1 MEPTFR
7 LRLLGTVQVEQDGQP
22 VRGFG
27 SRKALALLGYL
38 AVHDHPIP
46 REHLVDLL
54 WENQSEARG
63 RANLSWVLHKIS
75 ALLPGCL
82 EADRHS
88 VQFRRGDSYWLD
100 TDTFEGLRAQ
110 DQATSL
116 AAAVAL
122 YRGEFLE
129 GLYLH
134 ACAEF
139 EIWLVGERERWR
151 QRVAGVLGDLVTHHG
166 QRGEYRPGLHFA
178 RRLLALEPWREETHR
193 QVMRL
198 LAYSGQ
204 RTAALAQYETCRRV
218 LAAELGVEPVAQ
230 TTRLYHQIRDGNLSE
245 AAWEQGSRGELSTA
259 PPLPLSPSPLLPL
272 SPSTPFVARERELAQ
287 LEGFLSRALAG
298 QGRVVFVTGDA
309 GQGKTALLQ
318 ECARR
323 AQAAQPDLLVAGGNG
338 NAHTGIGDPYL
349 PFREIL
355 GLLTGDV
362 ETRRAAG
369 AIPAEQARRLW
380 QALPLAAQALV
391 ETGPDLI
398 DLFVPGLVLA
408 ERATASAPA
417 GADWLPPLKMLVER
431 QAARP
436 GTSHPQQRALFEQYT
451 QVLQALAR
459 QRPLLLLLDDLQW
472 ADSGSASLL
481 FHLGRHLAGSR
492 ILIVGAY
499 RPQEVALG
507 RPASSRL
514 VGEPALSLSKGI
526 EGGRE
531 RHPLEPVVNEF
542 KRYLG
547 DVEIDLERVEGWQ
560 FVEAF
565 LDSEPNRLG
574 HPFRE
579 MLYRQTRGHPL
590 FTIEL
595 LRGMQERGDLFQDGE
610 GHWVEGPAL
619 DWDTL
624 PPRVEAVIA
633 ERIGQLPQEL
643 QETLTM
649 ASVEGETFTAE
660 VLARVRTAGE
670 RDVLRRLS
678 GDLDRRYR
686 LVSAQRV
693 LQTGGQRLSQ
703 YRFRHIL
710 FQKYLHSNLDPVERA
725 HLHQAVGTALEALY
739 GKGTPE
745 IAVQLARHFQ
755 EAGLAAKA
763 VDTLRQAGE
772 RAARLSAHPEAIAHF
787 TRGLELLE
795 TLPDTCEC
803 ARQELALQ
811 LALGVSLQIT
821 RGYAAPE
828 VGRTYAR
835 ARELCGQVGE
845 AAQLLPLL
853 GLLLT
858 FYGARGEHQAAC
870 EIGEQALDLA
880 QRAQDPLLVALA
892 HWQLGVERLFL
903 GQLAQAQA
911 HLEHMVAF
919 YEPRQHH
926 PLAFHYGLDPGV
938 MSLSATSWALWVLGY
953 PEQALARSQRALA
966 LAQASSH
973 PPSLALAHI
982 YACTLHAFCGD
993 WQAVRQLAE
1002 ECIRLSTEYGIPYWL
1017 AGGLACRGWA
1027 LAEQGQ
1033 AETGIAQI
1041 RQGLAASQT
1050 TGAEVLRVLQLAVL
1064 AEAYRRAGQAQEGLA
1079 ALAEALATVDR
1090 TGERLFEAQV
1100 HRLKGDLL
1108 RMQGAQAAEVEQC
1121 YRQAMAVARAQQAKS
1136 WELRAAVSLCRLWQ
1150 TQGKPQEARA
1160 LLAGTYSWFTEGFDT
1175 PDLQEARALL
1185 KELSA

>member
-1 MEPTFR
+1 M
-7 LRLLGTVQVEQDGQP
+7 
-22 VRGFG
+22 
-27 SRKALALLGYL
+27 
-38 AVHDHPIP
+38 
-46 REHLVDLL
+46 
-54 WENQSEARG
+54 
-63 RANLSWVLHKIS
+63 
-75 ALLPGCL
+75 
-82 EADRHS
+82 
-88 VQFRRGDSYWLD
+88 
-100 TDTFEGLRAQ
+100 
-110 DQATSL
+110 
-116 AAAVAL
+116 
-122 YRGEFLE
+122 
-129 GLYLH
+129 
-134 ACAEF
+134 
-139 EIWLVGERERWR
+139 
-151 QRVAGVLGDLVTHHG
+151 
-166 QRGEYRPGLHFA
+166 
-178 RRLLALEPWREETHR
+178 
-193 QVMRL
+193 
-198 LAYSGQ
+198 
-204 RTAALAQYETCRRV
+204 
-218 LAAELGVEPVAQ
+218 
-230 TTRLYHQIRDGNLSE
+230 
-245 AAWEQGSRGELSTA
+245 
-259 PPLPLSPSPLLPL
+259 
-272 SPSTPFVARERELAQ
+272 
-287 LEGFLSRALAG
+287 
-298 QGRVVFVTGDA
+298 VFVTGDA